1 MTQMRGADATTRRKR
16 AIEWL
21 NRLEIGEFAE
31 RDIGS
36 LSEDKNSVLH

>member
-1 MTQMRGADATTRRKR
+1 MRGVDATTRRKR

-31 RDIGS
+31 RDIGG
-36 LSEDKNSVLH
+36 LSGGQNSVLH